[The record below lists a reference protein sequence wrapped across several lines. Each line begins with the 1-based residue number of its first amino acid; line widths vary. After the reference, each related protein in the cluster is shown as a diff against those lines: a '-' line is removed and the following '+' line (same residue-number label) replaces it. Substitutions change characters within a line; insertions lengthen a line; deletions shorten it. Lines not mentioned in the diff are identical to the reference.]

1 MYICFFHLTVL
12 HSNKCVVYIIVLI
25 CNSQMTKIVE
35 DLFLCLA
42 ALCISTLTR
51 SLFRSLLIF
60 KLVLFSFCRILRV
73 LLYFGNKT
81 FIHVF
86 CKYFLSDVLI
96 STPGLYATLQPWK
109 LASGP
114 ECRRMIWP
122 CCPVFALL
130 LPQAKPLLLFTA
142 LTPSLPSQ
150 SNFIFW
156 GHHCPALGILFS

>member
-60 KLVLFSFCRILRV
+60 KLLLFSFCRILRV

-114 ECRRMIWP
+114 ECLHLGLNADEWYGP
-122 CCPVFALL
+122 AALCLLCFCPKRSHCFS
-130 LPQAKPLLLFTA
+130 
-142 LTPSLPSQ
+142 SLP
-150 SNFIFW
+150 
-156 GHHCPALGILFS
+156 